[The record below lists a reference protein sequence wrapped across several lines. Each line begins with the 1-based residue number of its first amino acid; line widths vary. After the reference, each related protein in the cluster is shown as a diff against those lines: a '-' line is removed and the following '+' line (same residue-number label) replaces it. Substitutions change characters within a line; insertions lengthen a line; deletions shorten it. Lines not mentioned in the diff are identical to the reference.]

1 NYLSSAK
8 KVRVKLELE
17 GDLLSPQG
25 SLETEVEVEPQGEQ
39 RVDWHV
45 TATAEGTAKVRVL
58 ALTDEESDAMQ
69 LDLPVK
75 VHGMEKLIPH
85 SGVMAASQKQSA
97 FEVTVPNQRRES
109 QTRLEVRF
117 SPTLAGAMVDALPY
131 LIDYPYGCTEQT

>member
-1 NYLSSAK
+1 AVTRKNLLVRLQTPRFLVERDEVMISANVHNYLSSAK

-58 ALTDEESDAMQ
+58 DFTDEESDAMQ

-97 FEVTVPNQRRES
+97 FEVTV
-109 QTRLEVRF
+109 
-117 SPTLAGAMVDALPY
+117 
-131 LIDYPYGCTEQT
+131 